1 MVPERVGV
9 RLLNLPPSEAR
20 MTRKYR
26 DASTG
31 TYVSEDYAKANPD
44 TTVAE
49 SDSRVVDLERRLR
62 EVEAAVHYLLTG
74 MDAPKP
80 EL

>member
-1 MVPERVGV
+1 
-9 RLLNLPPSEAR
+9 

-49 SDSRVVDLERRLR
+49 SDSRVVDLERRVR
-62 EVEAAVHYLLTG
+62 ELEAAVLYLLG
-74 MDAPKP
+74 GGPPKP
-80 EL
+80 NP